1 MMEPLSGVRVL
12 GLTGVLMGPRGSRC
26 RFNGRREAIHLSADV
41 IVRGHYDRKDS

>member
-12 GLTGVLMGPRGSRC
+12 GLTGVLMGPLRC